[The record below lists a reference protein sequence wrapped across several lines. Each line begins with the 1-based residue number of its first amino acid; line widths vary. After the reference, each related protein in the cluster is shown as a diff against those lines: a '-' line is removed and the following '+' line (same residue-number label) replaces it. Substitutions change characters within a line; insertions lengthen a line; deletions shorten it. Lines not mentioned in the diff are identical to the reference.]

1 VIAANLRRLF
11 NFVQPRNLVIS
22 KSLHSIPE
30 FEISSILDQSVVCDR
45 LSKEGNMKASVTLTR
60 VALGVSLTT
69 GLIGTL
75 PAGTVAYAGSATAPP
90 AIVAKAPICN
100 PSNHPKIVKVT
111 PDTVKPGDKVTIK
124 GNHFGT
130 KECFHNVSFGSSSTT
145 FKYVNETTLEATV
158 PSLKA
163 GITPINVLTEGGSSQ
178 SVVLVNAK

>member
-1 VIAANLRRLF
+1 
-11 NFVQPRNLVIS
+11 
-22 KSLHSIPE
+22 
-30 FEISSILDQSVVCDR
+30 
-45 LSKEGNMKASVTLTR
+45 MKASGTR
-60 VALGVSLTT
+60 ILFALGVSLTT
-69 GLIGTL
+69 GLMGILPGTL
-75 PAGTVAYAGSATAPP
+75 YAGSATAPP

-130 KECFHNVSFGSSSTT
+130 KECFQNVSFGSSSTT

>member
-1 VIAANLRRLF
+1 
-11 NFVQPRNLVIS
+11 
-22 KSLHSIPE
+22 
-30 FEISSILDQSVVCDR
+30 
-45 LSKEGNMKASVTLTR
+45 MKARGTLTR
-60 VALGVSLTT
+60 FALGVSLTT
-69 GLIGTL
+69 GLMGMLST
-75 PAGTVAYAGSATAPP
+75 GTVAYAGSATAPP

-130 KECFHNVSFGSSSTT
+130 RECFHNVSFGSSSTT
-145 FKYVNETTLEATV
+145 FTYVNETTLEATV

>member
-1 VIAANLRRLF
+1 
-11 NFVQPRNLVIS
+11 
-22 KSLHSIPE
+22 
-30 FEISSILDQSVVCDR
+30 
-45 LSKEGNMKASVTLTR
+45 MKASGTR
-60 VALGVSLTT
+60 ILFALGASLTT
-69 GLIGTL
+69 GLLGIL
-75 PAGTVAYAGSATAPP
+75 PGTVYAGSATAPP

-130 KECFHNVSFGSSSTT
+130 KECFQNVSFGSSSTT